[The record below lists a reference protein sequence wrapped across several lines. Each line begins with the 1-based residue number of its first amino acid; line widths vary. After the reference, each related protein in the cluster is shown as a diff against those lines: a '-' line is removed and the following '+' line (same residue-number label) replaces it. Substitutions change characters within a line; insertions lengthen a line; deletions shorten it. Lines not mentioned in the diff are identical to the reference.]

1 MAPGRE
7 NDIVSALF
15 TKTSVNDH
23 EKLCGTAVL
32 GLKESHYRHDDYE
45 RQLKRDEEC
54 WYEKGLVWKEGNLPL
69 GNNKNGSLGKLNSLV
84 INLKRDSEM
93 HKTHDTVIQE
103 QVQNKIQFQTT
114 KTVSNNEISNYKEF
128 YFPLNPSSKKKL
140 NQQSYEL
147 FMTFGKI

>member
-1 MAPGRE
+1 MLPIHIILGASDFTKIKTRTCPRVGQIGESFSEQTKMGWVTMAPGRE

-15 TKTSVNDH
+15 AKTSVNDY

-45 RQLKRDEEC
+45 RQLKRDDEC

-84 INLKRDSEM
+84 RNLK
-93 HKTHDTVIQE
+93 
-103 QVQNKIQFQTT
+103 
-114 KTVSNNEISNYKEF
+114 
-128 YFPLNPSSKKKL
+128 
-140 NQQSYEL
+140 
-147 FMTFGKI
+147 